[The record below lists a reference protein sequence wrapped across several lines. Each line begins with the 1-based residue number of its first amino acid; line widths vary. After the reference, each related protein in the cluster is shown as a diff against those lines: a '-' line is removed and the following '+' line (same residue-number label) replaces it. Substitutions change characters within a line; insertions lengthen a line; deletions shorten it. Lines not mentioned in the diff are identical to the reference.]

1 MGREIESPIPRW
13 IYIYVYWCCNDLI
26 LLSNRSWCLNRSTTI
41 LWVND
46 FMHASQIGFLFS
58 CFVFCSVSFHWSRD
72 RKQASWC
79 SQSRGNF
86 FFYLQLKNLQFDL
99 IIDNTLV
106 TAMWTLH
113 NWLTCIIDYHSKEVQ
128 SENNN
133 FFIILEIICRYTVVI
148 FHELC
153 HFNKYLPSF
162 IPLILYFKICKW
174 VAFKKC
180 FKKTFL

>member
-1 MGREIESPIPRW
+1 MSKSIDDHIVSEWFYACFANWFS
-13 IYIYVYWCCNDLI
+13 
-26 LLSNRSWCLNRSTTI
+26 LLR
-41 LWVND
+41 
-46 FMHASQIGFLFS
+46 S

-128 SENNN
+128 SENSN

-180 FKKTFL
+180 FKKTFLYMCYCRLPMSCNKHVQYSVQIF